1 MTNPVDPITRRSL
14 RQFQSCLRAV
24 AIASRQDPPRFV
36 ELIMLSLSLLALL
49 AWSVWENHTFLILC
63 VSYILGSSTSIL
75 VRETIAPSPNA
86 ALVRGIVILSAL
98 IALFCLY
105 TAQVGLPLS
114 PQSLLRPR

>member
-14 RQFQSCLRAV
+14 RQFQSCLRAL
-24 AIASRQDPPRFV
+24 AIASQQDPPRFV

-49 AWSVWENHTFLILC
+49 AWSFWEDHTFLILS

-75 VRETIAPSPNA
+75 VREAIAPSPNTT
-86 ALVRGIVILSAL
+86 LVRGIVVLSAL

-105 TAQVGLPLS
+105 TAHTGLTLS
-114 PQSLLRPR
+114 LQLFLQSR